1 MTNSRFKFRAF
12 VPWLQK
18 KIFEV
23 ERMFFDYG
31 GLYAL
36 QLFANEYHRY
46 DIHSDL
52 PAWEKE
58 PPILIQFT
66 GLLDCDGKEIFEG
79 DYVQYSKEEPN
90 KCPIFEVKFIDGA
103 FVGSLETNC
112 GGMRSHDMCHLK
124 ELCCDE
130 YYVDGKA
137 NFKIIGNRFENHDIL
152 VSK

>member
-1 MTNSRFKFRAF
+1 MTRFKFR
-12 VPWLQK
+12 VWDK
-18 KIFEV
+18 ENKCWN
-23 ERMFFDYG
+23 R
-31 GLYAL
+31 
-36 QLFANEYHRY
+36 
-46 DIHSDL
+46 
-52 PAWEKE
+52 E
-58 PPILIQFT
+58 PPERWQSSLICNMLDAGLTYDFGGPFLQRLRFELVQST

>member
-1 MTNSRFKFRAF
+1 MDNSRFKFRAF
-12 VPWLQK
+12 VPWLNK
-18 KIFEV
+18 KIFKV
-23 ERMFFDYG
+23 ERMFFDEG

-79 DYVQYSKEEPN
+79 DVVARTDDDSN
-90 KCPIFEVKFIDGA
+90 KLFIEFRLGGFRA
-103 FVGSLETNC
+103 LFSLEEEE
-112 GGMRSHDMCHLK
+112 GAHLTQITHYSNSK
-124 ELCCDE
+124 WK
-130 YYVDGKA
+130 V
-137 NFKIIGNRFENHDIL
+137 IGNRFENPELLEIKND
-152 VSK
+152 